1 MNNKNKLTE
10 EEKQYTEYQ
19 QKYWN
24 FIIKCRQI
32 VDEDDKYSHLFS
44 IILMLDLSD
53 YYIKNGITREDADE
67 LCEKYKYECEG
78 GITTHD
84 DVPVDMLGHTSGSVA
99 ERVIERK
106 TGKVI
111 WEGNFFVD

>member
-32 VDEDDKYSHLFS
+32 ADEDDKYFHLVG

-53 YYIKNGITREDADE
+53 YYIKNGITREDAE
-67 LCEKYKYECEG
+67 KLCKKYKYECTG
-78 GITTHD
+78 GVSHHEECDCAIGRAT
-84 DVPVDMLGHTSGSVA
+84 GA
-99 ERVIERK
+99 IRERLIERE
-106 TGKVI
+106 TGKI
-111 WEGNFFVD
+111 IKEYERLFD